1 MLNSESSAPDAFVT
15 FVPSAGICENSHD
28 FCAPDLANSHD
39 IIGTYSQLPPSQE
52 DIYATERCSFQIWKN
67 ITAYNDN
74 IDIQQ

>member
-1 MLNSESSAPDAFVT
+1 MTFVRRILQTHTTSSAHILNSLQAK
-15 FVPSAGICENSHD
+15 
-28 FCAPDLANSHD
+28 
-39 IIGTYSQLPPSQE
+39 